1 MKNVDIQKKIITR
14 CLIGAPVGLAI
25 STMITIIFSLAMGDG
40 NFYAVVPELITDC
53 KTEINAVLLQ
63 AVCSLLYG
71 AAWAGASVIWE
82 IDNWSILR
90 QTVTHLI
97 IGSLATFP
105 IAYFM
110 RWTKHNV
117 WGILLYFGVFL
128 IIYLFIWFSQYLLI
142 KRRVQ
147 QINSRVQ
154 EQAGGRS

>member
-1 MKNVDIQKKIITR
+1 MKKKIITR
-14 CLIGAPVGLAI
+14 CLIGAPIGLAI
-25 STMITIIFSLAMGDG
+25 STMITIVISLAMGDG
-40 NFYAVVPELITDC
+40 EFYAVVPELIADC

-82 IDNWSILR
+82 IDDWSILR
-90 QTVTHLI
+90 QTTTHLI

-110 RWTKHNV
+110 RWMKHNL
-117 WGILLYFGVFL
+117 WGVLLYFGVFL
-128 IIYLFIWFSQYLLI
+128 IIYLFIWFSQYMMM

-154 EQAGGRS
+154 AGGRG

>member
-1 MKNVDIQKKIITR
+1 MKKKIITR
-14 CLIGAPVGLAI
+14 CLIGAPIGLAI
-25 STMITIIFSLAMGDG
+25 STMITIVISLAMGDG
-40 NFYAVVPELITDC
+40 EFYAVVPELIADC

-82 IDNWSILR
+82 IDDWSILR
-90 QTVTHLI
+90 QTTTHLI

-110 RWTKHNV
+110 RWMKHNL
-117 WGILLYFGVFL
+117 WGVLLYFGVFL
-128 IIYLFIWFSQYLLI
+128 IIYLFIWFSQYMMM

-147 QINSRVQ
+147 QINSKV
-154 EQAGGRS
+154 QAGGRG